1 MEELIKVNN
10 LTKVYGD
17 NKAVDNASF
26 VIEKGKIYG
35 LLGPNGAGKTTIMKL
50 LTNLIKK
57 DSGSV
62 EYDDSVSIK
71 YLMDVPVFYE
81 YMKVSEFL
89 NMLVEI
95 NKVDN
100 RQERL
105 DYLLELSG
113 LTYHKDKLIKNLSRG
128 LRQKLGL
135 ASVLVSDV
143 DVLIL
148 DEPISALD
156 PIGRKETL
164 DMIESLRGKVSVIFS
179 SHILDDIEKVC
190 DHVLLI
196 NKGKIILNEE
206 CNNLFDAGNF
216 LLVQCASRE
225 EVLKL
230 KEVYPDTSFSKYY
243 ENTLEIEYESLI
255 KAQTDIL
262 KNAKKMDISVI
273 KLEIKKET
281 LEDIFLRKVMGNE

>member
-1 MEELIKVNN
+1 MEELIRVNN

-57 DSGSV
+57 DSGSA

>member
-1 MEELIKVNN
+1 MEELIRVNN

>member
-1 MEELIKVNN
+1 MEELIRVNN

-230 KEVYPDTSFSKYY
+230 KEVYPNTSFSKYY

-262 KNAKKMDISVI
+262 KNAKKMDISII
-273 KLEIKKET
+273 KLEIEKET

>member
-1 MEELIKVNN
+1 MEELIRVNN
-10 LTKVYGD
+10 LVKIYNT
-17 NKAVDNASF
+17 NRAVDDASF

-50 LTNLIKK
+50 LTNMIKK
-57 DSGSV
+57 DGGSV
-62 EYDDSVSIK
+62 EYEDNLSIK
-71 YLMDVPVFYE
+71 YLMDVPTFYE
-81 YMKVSEFL
+81 YLKVEEFL
-89 NMLVEI
+89 NMLVDI
-95 NKVDN
+95 NKIENKQARVN
-100 RQERL
+100 
-105 DYLLELSG
+105 YLLDLSG
-113 LTYHKDKLIKNLSRG
+113 LNIHKDKLIKNLSRG
-128 LRQKLGL
+128 LRQKLGI

-190 DHVLLI
+190 DHLLLI
-196 NKGKIILNEE
+196 NRGKIILNED
-206 CNNLFDAGNF
+206 CDNLFDAGNY

-225 EVLKL
+225 EVLRL
-230 KEVYPDTSFSKYY
+230 KEVYPDTNFSKYY
-243 ENTLEIEYESLI
+243 ENTLEIEYETLI
-255 KAQTDIL
+255 KTQSDIL
-262 KNAKKMDISVI
+262 KNAKKLNVNVI

-281 LEDIFLRKVMGNE
+281 LEDIFLRKVMER